1 MTPDEMLKG
10 QPSSAAAA
18 TRLVAPTADDD
29 AGGKQNL
36 VDLAYGEIK
45 RAIMDNV
52 FPPGFQAAEVDV
64 AKRLNMSRTP
74 VHEAM
79 ARLQEDGLVRILPRR
94 GILVKGLT
102 AEDVEEIYDVIIALE
117 GAAAT
122 RLARLKLNERE
133 RIVQVLEANTIAMHE
148 AIGTQDLKAWA
159 RADEAFHDLLVSE
172 CGNRRLQRIVGT
184 VTDQLHRARMF
195 TLNLRPLPVTSSQ
208 EHKTLIAAI
217 AAGDPETASVAARL
231 HRTHARD
238 QLLPLISKLNL
249 SNL

>member
-1 MTPDEMLKG
+1 MNPAQMSGEEPQDGAPSRLATPH
-10 QPSSAAAA
+10 
-18 TRLVAPTADDD
+18 TVDDS
-29 AGGKQNL
+29 GKQNL
-36 VDLAYGEIK
+36 VDLAYSEIK

-102 AEDVEEIYDVIIALE
+102 VEDVEEIYDVIIALE
-117 GAAAT
+117 GAAAI
-122 RLARLKLNERE
+122 RLARRSPQI
-133 RIVQVLEANTIAMHE
+133 RDRVVQLLEASTTRMLDAIA
-148 AIGTQDLKAWA
+148 TQDLRAWA
-159 RADEAFHDLLVSE
+159 HADETFHDTLVAE
-172 CGNRRLQRIVGT
+172 CGNRRLLRIVGT
-184 VTDQLHRARMF
+184 VKDQLHRARLF

-208 EHKTLIAAI
+208 EHATLTAAI
-217 AAGDPETASVAARL
+217 AAGDVEAAGMAARL